1 MEAQL
6 AEFRNKGMMQDASIS
21 KSSNEFA
28 FKNVNIRITAV
39 NDNTLFSVTNEKGT
53 SNVNIVRSII
63 NNQVSFYED
72 EQQPGDW
79 WAQCQYPAKTQLCVI
94 FESPD
99 SPQYGYQW
107 YIEPGETESYGAH
120 YIDEAGNPDTDYSYV
135 YFRDS
140 EDKVLVDDKYQYYI
154 KGIQEPEPYTSTQIL
169 GTYIGKC
176 ILGDYLIIFTKES
189 GRDRIYRCSI
199 LDNGN
204 LLADCIVDRDLGF
217 VGPVETV
224 GYYEREDIQ
233 KVYWVDGT
241 NPNRSINIMLDA
253 DEQPDS
259 FDFLP
264 NIESVPAISVEKEYN
279 GAGSFPAGTIQYFV
293 SYYNSLGQETKI
305 ANATPLYYI
314 TRNNRGGAPGDTLSC
329 SFNISITKV

>member
-53 SNVNIVRSII
+53 SNVDIVRSII

-72 EQQPGDW
+72 GQQPGDW
-79 WAQCQYPAKTQLCVI
+79 WAQCQYPAKTQLFVI

-99 SPQYGYQW
+99 SPQGGYQW
-107 YIEPGETESYGAH
+107 DIDSGETESYGAH
-120 YIDEAGNPDTDYSYV
+120 HIDEVGNPDTDYQYV
-135 YFRDS
+135 YFYDS
-140 EDKVLVDDKYQYYI
+140 EDKILVDDKYQYYI

-189 GRDRIYRCSI
+189 GHDRIYRCKI
-199 LDNGN
+199 LDNGK
-204 LLADCIVDRDLGF
+204 LLADCIVDRNLGF
-217 VGPVETV
+217 DGPVETV
-224 GYYEREDIQ
+224 GYFEREDIQ
-233 KVYWVDGT
+233 KVYWVDGE
-241 NPNRSINIMLDA
+241 NPNRVINIMLDA
-253 DEQPDS
+253 DEQPNS
-259 FDFLP
+259 FDFNPELGDLP
-264 NIESVPAISVEKEYN
+264 VISVEKKYD
-279 GAGSFPAGTIQYFV
+279 GIGSFLPGTIQYFI
-293 SYYNSLGQETKI
+293 SYYNKLGQESRV
-305 ANATPLYYI
+305 ANSTPLYYI
-314 TRNNRGGAPGDTLSC
+314 T
-329 SFNISITKV
+329 K